1 MKISIYQQ
9 KQLLS
14 ASNFGKKPEIG
25 DIVIANYT
33 TQLENAFIAGTVEN
47 TDSGYS
53 DIEISSEG
61 IVMELPTEDLL
72 VIDKQDLGSIL
83 GFLPDYELSDEEI
96 EALIELGFATRWLDL
111 DESKTNENGLKPILM
126 WSEETDSWTTFAI
139 DLPVALEIADSS
151 DISNAISDS
160 VDEEHDLYVS
170 KIDKK
175 VADFRII
182 LYKHIDTNKHYFV
195 YIGKWVSNVKEALK
209 QMISGLISETENEK
223 IIGNYWVRKAL
234 DIRPRVE
241 LTNEKDYSKS
251 EREKLA
257 KSGDALSD
265 GSFPIKNKADLK
277 NAIKSQPLSKNPDK
291 AKSFILKKA
300 KELDSEDL
308 LPKTWLKESYSTP
321 QSGTGNGWKISDKQ
335 FDALFK
341 FIEGITYSHNPFGKN
356 GYTDEMPLSKFID
369 WVENKTYIE
378 DDQPGLYGFLNELE
392 YGGTELS
399 EYVQFLV
406 DTIAHNNLIF
416 HPDNSF
422 HDYIDNEGNQL
433 FDNRVADELDEI
445 YDKLLLNLKKVD
457 NGEEDYKYLGV
468 IFAEND

>member
-1 MKISIYQQ
+1 
-9 KQLLS
+9 
-14 ASNFGKKPEIG
+14 
-25 DIVIANYT
+25 
-33 TQLENAFIAGTVEN
+33 
-47 TDSGYS
+47 
-53 DIEISSEG
+53 
-61 IVMELPTEDLL
+61 
-72 VIDKQDLGSIL
+72 
-83 GFLPDYELSDEEI
+83 
-96 EALIELGFATRWLDL
+96 
-111 DESKTNENGLKPILM
+111 
-126 WSEETDSWTTFAI
+126 
-139 DLPVALEIADSS
+139 
-151 DISNAISDS
+151 
-160 VDEEHDLYVS
+160 
-170 KIDKK
+170 
-175 VADFRII
+175 
-182 LYKHIDTNKHYFV
+182 
-195 YIGKWVSNVKEALK
+195 
-209 QMISGLISETENEK
+209 MISGLISETENEK